1 MTMDVL
7 PKRTV
12 AAGTLAEVLLKQIEE
27 RWPTAAAL
35 WDRWCS
41 REALG
46 HLHAQDLCDILY
58 TLYFLDWPRRPSAAG
73 ISAFCARL
81 ADFRPKARL
90 FGKGETPLDVHGTA
104 YVLGAL
110 ALLAQ
115 DQPGLLERVLHQR
128 GWVADDLVRRA
139 TALPRWPARWSH
151 HGWRVGHW
159 IGGACAICA
168 ILEARIPELYRAN
181 GFPPSVTVLERTDEL
196 IDLSTGFLRCY
207 GSGRSAALAH
217 RAFNSLYALRHNPI
231 CGEIGGVVH
240 VHWANHFLGRP
251 IKGANPLYLAAVRQL
266 LSRQPFMERVPYCLD
281 FDLIQITRIIHE
293 GRGKPLTPEL
303 RQRLLNY
310 ERALVYFLRRP
321 LPVDYSL
328 HKIAGSLAALHE
340 CLLFL
345 KGSRDGLDSD
355 AHRLPPPRDIMR
367 EVTWL

>member
-1 MTMDVL
+1 MTMEVL
-7 PKRTV
+7 PERPL
-12 AAGTLAEVLLKQIEE
+12 AAGILAEVLLKQIEE
-27 RWPTAAAL
+27 RWPAASAL
-35 WDRWCS
+35 WNRWCS
-41 REALG
+41 RNALSRIP
-46 HLHAQDLCDILY
+46 AQDLCDIVY

-73 ISAFCARL
+73 ISSLCARL

-110 ALLAQ
+110 TLLAQ
-115 DQPGLLERVLHQR
+115 VQPDLLERMLHRR
-128 GWVADDLVRRA
+128 GWVADDLIEVA

-168 ILEARIPELYRAN
+168 ILEARVPELYRAN
-181 GFPPSVTVLERTDEL
+181 GFPSSLAVLERTEDL

-207 GSGRSAALAH
+207 GWGRSAALVH
-217 RAFNSLYALRHNPI
+217 VTFNTLYALRHNPI

-240 VHWANHFLGRP
+240 VHWVNYFLGRP
-251 IKGANPLYLAAVRQL
+251 IKGAGPLYRIAMRELMTT
-266 LSRQPFMERVPYCLD
+266 QPFIERVPYCLD

-293 GRGKPLTPEL
+293 SRGKPLAKEL
-303 RQRLLNY
+303 RQRLLDY
-310 ERALVYFLRRP
+310 MRALVVFVRGP
-321 LPVDYSL
+321 LPADYSL
-328 HKIAGSLAALHE
+328 HKIPGSLAALHE

-345 KGSRDGLDSD
+345 KGEGGSDPD
-355 AHRLPPPRDIMR
+355 AHGHLAPRDIMR